1 MKSNSP
7 CWGPTT
13 SRVRSLPSLEVCMC
27 VWSQAI
33 PLRLSSPCYRH
44 WLVLVIGGWEGS
56 ATFKLVFA
64 AGGAI
69 EFGQCMMQVAAQG
82 KNSQRDY
89 ACRLAHFWHVSFGY
103 TYLHYALP
111 QFVCS
116 GDVGVKYFGYLS
128 TAVNA
133 AKASLVNELWSA
145 ARVNLNSYTTW
156 REDKF
161 PVFTPLPHFSLS
173 YWMWCCI
180 STAMGS
186 MLPVML

>member
-33 PLRLSSPCYRH
+33 PLRLSPCYRH
-44 WLVLVIGGWEGS
+44 WLVLVLGGWEGS

-82 KNSQRDY
+82 KNSQGDY
-89 ACRLAHFWHVSFGY
+89 AWHVSFGY
-103 TYLHYALP
+103 TYLHDAIP

-116 GDVGVKYFGYLS
+116 GDVGVKYFVFLIFKYS
-128 TAVNA
+128 CECSESFFSKWT
-133 AKASLVNELWSA
+133 LVSGS
-145 ARVNLNSYTTW
+145 VNLNSYTTW

-161 PVFTPLPHFSLS
+161 PVFTPLPHFSLND
-173 YWMWCCI
+173 WMWCCI
-180 STAMGS
+180 STAMRS
-186 MLPVML
+186 MLTVML